1 MAVRHGFVWLGCFPT
16 GTGLSRPG
24 AGTLVPALGFWLEE
38 SSHLTRWRGRIRL
51 ADQTGQFG
59 DPLGQGQDREDG
71 GLWTM
76 LHEGAGI
83 RLGKNGAEL
92 LENRI
97 TG

>member
-1 MAVRHGFVWLGCFPT
+1 M
-16 GTGLSRPG
+16 SRPG
-24 AGTLVPALGFWLEE
+24 AGLHTPALGFRLEE
-38 SSHLTRWRGRIRL
+38 RGRLARWRGRIRL

-59 DPLGQGQDREDG
+59 DPLGQAQDREDG